1 MAEERN
7 ESEARGPENSG
18 EANEPIINDKRRI
31 DPETGEVRDLGKAAG
46 AESAESTTDSADPA
60 AGQAAEAAAEGL
72 SVEDLEKLLSGEG
85 AEDAPTEGAPGES
98 DLAQE
103 RLQDLQRV
111 QAEYANYRRRTDR
124 EKSEAYDATKAE
136 VLRSLL
142 PVLDDL
148 DRAQK
153 HGDLVEDTP
162 MAVIANKLRSAVER
176 LGLTAYGEAG
186 EAFDPQRYEAIA
198 QLPNPSVTTD
208 TVADVVE
215 RGYTV
220 GDRVVRVA
228 KAAVFVPA
236 S

>member
-1 MAEERN
+1 
-7 ESEARGPENSG
+7 
-18 EANEPIINDKRRI
+18 
-31 DPETGEVRDLGKAAG
+31 
-46 AESAESTTDSADPA
+46 
-60 AGQAAEAAAEGL
+60 
-72 SVEDLEKLLSGEG
+72 
-85 AEDAPTEGAPGES
+85 
-98 DLAQE
+98 
-103 RLQDLQRV
+103 
-111 QAEYANYRRRTDR
+111 
-124 EKSEAYDATKAE
+124 
-136 VLRSLL
+136 
-142 PVLDDL
+142 
-148 DRAQK
+148 
-153 HGDLVEDTP
+153 
-162 MAVIANKLRSAVER
+162 MAVIANKLRTAVER

>member
-1 MAEERN
+1 
-7 ESEARGPENSG
+7 
-18 EANEPIINDKRRI
+18 
-31 DPETGEVRDLGKAAG
+31 V
-46 AESAESTTDSADPA
+46 
-60 AGQAAEAAAEGL
+60 
-72 SVEDLEKLLSGEG
+72 
-85 AEDAPTEGAPGES
+85 
-98 DLAQE
+98 E
-103 RLQDLQRV
+103 RLHDLQRV

-124 EKSEAYDATKAE
+124 EKTEAYDATKAE

-153 HGDLVEDTP
+153 HGDLIEDTP
-162 MAVIANKLRSAVER
+162 VAVIANKLRTAVER

-198 QLPNPSVTTD
+198 QLPNPEVTSD
-208 TVADVVE
+208 TIADVVE
-215 RGYTV
+215 RGYTI
-220 GDRVVRVA
+220 GERVVRVA